1 MPKWVFNCNAG
12 VFTAAEKKQIAEG
25 MTKLY
30 TSVGLPAFYCHTH
43 FIELAPENMYAGGET
58 PKALT
63 TVSIYHIAR
72 GFDTPQVEAFF
83 FKALDDILR
92 PILKPKGIE
101 WESGIYEA
109 RRELWRINGLVPPET
124 GSEMEKKWAK
134 ENRVTDEED
143 LFKELAGEASEL
155 DAEPEGVTEGEDDAG
170 NESAGEVVEAPA
182 GELDEELS
190 VEKAGEEVGEDVE
203 LSELGKTVDKEV
215 NNEGDDKEG
224 GADEEK
230 LDVIVDRELRMAVVG
245 ELNDETDGE
254 ISGEL
259 DALELEMI
267 VVVDGG
273 SDMDRMLVKVV
284 EGKVMTGV
292 ELDGSTGG
300 KVTGVLVTLVL
311 GLGSGV
317 KVVEAILDVF
327 VKGNGAVRD
336 VDVEE
341 VEDLVELLDELVEL
355 EELVVE
361 EADVDGTAKLELELP
376 TLLELLELLSKLE
389 LVVLLDEDEGE
400 VVEVEVLDGLV
411 LLELLLLVADDVGEG
426 VKVELDEEVDEFEV
440 LEDLEELE
448 DVAELLELEL
458 DVVEEIVELEYVLV
472 LELLGLD
479 EGDEVIK
486 EVEDEPALVEV
497 VEERVDVD
505 DEEAEE
511 EEEEELVVEDLLDEV
526 EELVDKLL
534 DDKVVLVI
542 VDDLLEDVEV
552 LDVVLVVEFPLDDSD
567 DEKLEEEPEEVVL
580 VVVLE
585 LDDELEVVEVE
596 DELEDEAPRALTPNT
611 S

>member
-1 MPKWVFNCNAG
+1 MPKWVFNCNTG
-12 VFTAAEKKQIAEG
+12 IFTTAEKKQIAEG

-30 TSVGLPAFYCHTH
+30 TSVGLPGFYCHTH
-43 FIELAPENMYAGGET
+43 FIELNPENMYAGGET

-124 GSEMEKKWAK
+124 GSEMEKKISVVAMDTRF
-134 ENRVTDEED
+134 ELVM
-143 LFKELAGEASEL
+143 LAGEAGEL
-155 DAEPEGVTEGEDDAG
+155 DGELEGVIDREDDSGDEVAR
-170 NESAGEVVEAPA
+170 EVVEALA
-182 GELDEELS
+182 GELDDELS
-190 VEKAGEEVGEDVE
+190 VDRDVEEVGEE
-203 LSELGKTVDKEV
+203 TGIS
-215 NNEGDDKEG
+215 

-230 LDVIVDRELRMAVVG
+230 LDVVVDRELEGAVV
-245 ELNDETDGE
+245 D
-254 ISGEL
+254 EL
-259 DALELEMI
+259 DALELEMAG
-267 VVVDGG
+267 VTDGG
-273 SDMDRMLVKVV
+273 SDEMLVKVV
-284 EGKVMTGV
+284 EGKVMTVV

-300 KVTGVLVTLVL
+300 KVTGVLVVLVL

-327 VKGNGAVRD
+327 VKGKGTVREVD
-336 VDVEE
+336 VDD

-361 EADVDGTAKLELELP
+361 KGEVDGTAALELEL
-376 TLLELLELLSKLE
+376 LVVLE
-389 LVVLLDEDEGE
+389 LVVLLDEDDDD
-400 VVEVEVLDGLV
+400 DGLIEV
-411 LLELLLLVADDVGEG
+411 DVLEGLELLELLLLVADDVGEG
-426 VKVELDEEVDEFEV
+426 VMDELDEEVDELVV

-448 DVAELLELEL
+448 DVVELLELEL

-472 LELLGLD
+472 LELLGLE
-479 EGDEVIK
+479 EGDEVID
-486 EVEDEPALVEV
+486 EVEDELVLVEV
-497 VEERVDVD
+497 VEERVDDDDDD
-505 DEEAEE
+505 DEREE
-511 EEEEELVVEDLLDEV
+511 EDEEEEELVDE
-526 EELVDKLL
+526 LL
-534 DDKVVLVI
+534 DDEVVLVA

-552 LDVVLVVEFPLDDSD
+552 LDVVLVVEFPLDDND
-567 DEKLEEEPEEVVL
+567 DELEEELKELVV

-585 LDDELEVVEVE
+585 VDDELEVVEVE
-596 DELEDEAPRALTPNT
+596 DELEDETPRALTANT